1 MADNIITV
9 IGNVTRDPELKFLNS
24 GTASVK
30 FGLAVNKRWQNKQ
43 TQEWEEQVSYFDVIA
58 YGPLAENIG
67 QSLHKGYRTIVTGSL
82 EQRSWETEKGE
93 KRTAV
98 EIKADEV
105 GPSLRFNTVDVQ
117 SRNPHSQAKR
127 TERAIEDAF

>member
-117 SRNPHSQAKR
+117 SRNLHSQAKR

>member
-117 SRNPHSQAKR
+117 SRNTHLQAKR

>member
-127 TERAIEDAF
+127 TEQAIEDAF